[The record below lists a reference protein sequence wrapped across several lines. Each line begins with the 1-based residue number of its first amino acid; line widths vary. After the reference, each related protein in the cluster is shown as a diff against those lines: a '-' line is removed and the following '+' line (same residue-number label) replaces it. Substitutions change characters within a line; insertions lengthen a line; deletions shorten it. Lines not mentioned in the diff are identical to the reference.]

1 VDSLPINTSL
11 VIALTYH
18 YDGLIDYVR
27 RNFANGRNDH
37 HFAQEIIHDVCIS
50 LIDNPPVQRIHTPL
64 AYLRLAIKNRAIDRC
79 RSEEARNRYIDYV
92 AETPDYQHHQ
102 DGASALDFSQ
112 KLEALK
118 RIIEALPPRQRQVFL
133 LHRLHNMSQQEIA
146 NELSISRNMVTQHFT
161 RAITAITFQWQAY
174 IS

>member
-1 VDSLPINTSL
+1 MDSLPINTPL

-37 HFAQEIIHDVCIS
+37 HFAHEILHDVCIA

-64 AYLRLAIKNRAIDRC
+64 AYLRIAIKNRAIDRC
-79 RSEEARNRYIDYV
+79 RSEEARTRYIDYV
-92 AETPDYQHHQ
+92 AETPEYQHSQ

-118 RIIEALPPRQRQVFL
+118 RIIEALPLRQRQVFL
-133 LHRLHNMSQQEIA
+133 LHRLYDMPQQEIA

-161 RAITAITFQWQAY
+161 RAISSITYQWQAY